1 MFWVTPVVVYA
12 ALACA
17 TVKPPAAPKQMA
29 KPPSAAPAP
38 TPLPA
43 VPDWMFICKILNEQG
58 VQKHPSLNPG

>member
-17 TVKPPAAPKQMA
+17 TVKPAYQGPVPKPTAGQ
-29 KPPSAAPAP
+29 PHP
-38 TPLPA
+38 TPQPV